1 MTQLLALAGFGFLL
15 GMRHA
20 TDADH
25 VIAVT
30 TILNRSRRFLDTT
43 LIGALWGLGHTIT
56 VVIVGVLIIGFNVVI
71 PPAVGL
77 AMEFAVALM
86 LIGLGILNLTGGL
99 QSVTDRFTPPAPM
112 HSHDHASRSRPARP
126 PAWAR
131 IERAAG
137 RWRRRR
143 ENREVPAHPAG
154 RRGLVHGLAGS
165 AAVALLVLAT
175 IEDTGTAMV
184 YLLIFCIGVAA
195 GMAIL
200 TTLIGLPFMLSSRRS
215 TQINRWLTIGSG
227 ILSLTFGLRPRLR
240 DRDPGR
246 PVHRRLRLGA
256 GLGRRAGTQEER
268 PRRAAPHR
276 ALGQG
281 LSPRRPPRVPA
292 G

>member
-43 LIGALWGLGHTIT
+43 LIGALWGLGHTIM

-71 PPAVGL
+71 PPPVGL

-99 QSVTDRFTPPAPM
+99 RSLTERLTPPAPM
-112 HSHDHASRSRPARP
+112 HSHDHAHAGSDAAHAHLHGHGSDERLAGGGVVATFGWYQLVRPVAV
-126 PAWAR
+126 
-131 IERAAG
+131 G
-137 RWRRRR
+137 M
-143 ENREVPAHPAG
+143 
-154 RRGLVHGLAGS
+154 VHGLAGS

-175 IEDTGTAMV
+175 IQDTGTALA
-184 YLLIFCIGVAA
+184 YLVIFCIGVAA

-200 TTLIGLPFMLSSRRS
+200 TTVIGLPFMLSSTKS
-215 TQINRWLTIGSG
+215 VQINRWLTIGSG
-227 ILSLTFGLRPRLR
+227 VLSLAFGLLLAYEV
-240 DRDPGR
+240 GI
-246 PVHRRLRLGA
+246 VG
-256 GLGRRAGTQEER
+256 GLFTGDFNWE
-268 PRRAAPHR
+268 
-276 ALGQG
+276 
-281 LSPRRPPRVPA
+281 PA
-292 G
+292 